1 VIFLMILISLAIAIL
16 TFITIMLVSGNN
28 LSVCTGPAIGSRIL
42 SKNFG
47 ILLGA
52 VGFTIGLITQGSVM
66 EKSVNILLP
75 NLTAVIQ
82 SEALL
87 VTILIFVIA
96 DFIRVPLSYTM
107 SLTGLLAGLSIAGGT
122 STNQGFLIQTIVM
135 WAVAPLVT
143 VIFVFFVLK
152 IFHSNFTQDVW
163 RRLKI
168 YKIMIIILSFSTSYV
183 LGANTLGLIVATG
196 GINIITLI
204 SAVIAIFLG
213 SFYLSS
219 GEIKRVS
226 QELFLMRY
234 PNTTVTLFS
243 STVLVEIATIFR
255 IPLSNTQTLSAAV
268 FGAGISY
275 KTKLMSSK
283 PFLKIVAGWIIAS
296 LLSLVIGIIIG

>member
-1 VIFLMILISLAIAIL
+1 
-16 TFITIMLVSGNN
+16 MLVSGNN

-52 VGFTIGLITQGSVM
+52 AGFTIGLITQGSVM
-66 EKSVNILLP
+66 EKSVHILLP
-75 NLTAVIQ
+75 NVTPVLQ

-122 STNQGFLIQTIVM
+122 SANQGFLIQTIAM

-163 RRLKI
+163 RRLKN
-168 YKIMIIILSFSTSYV
+168 L
-183 LGANTLGLIVATG
+183 
-196 GINIITLI
+196 
-204 SAVIAIFLG
+204 
-213 SFYLSS
+213 
-219 GEIKRVS
+219 
-226 QELFLMRY
+226 
-234 PNTTVTLFS
+234 
-243 STVLVEIATIFR
+243 
-255 IPLSNTQTLSAAV
+255 
-268 FGAGISY
+268 
-275 KTKLMSSK
+275 
-283 PFLKIVAGWIIAS
+283 
-296 LLSLVIGIIIG
+296 

>member
-1 VIFLMILISLAIAIL
+1 MILISLAIAIL

-243 STVLVEIATIFR
+243 STVLVEIATVFR

>member
-1 VIFLMILISLAIAIL
+1 MTLISLAVMIL
-16 TFITIMLVSGNN
+16 NFITIMLVSGNN

-42 SKNFG
+42 KKNTG
-47 ILLGA
+47 ILLGSL
-52 VGFTIGLITQGSVM
+52 GFAIGLITQGSVM
-66 EKSVNILLP
+66 EKSVHTLMP
-75 NLTAVIQ
+75 NLSPILQ

-87 VTILIFVIA
+87 VAILIFVIA

-107 SLTGLLAGLSIAGGT
+107 SLAGLLAGLSLARGT
-122 STNQGFLIQTIVM
+122 FTDQGFLFQTIAM
-135 WAVAPLVT
+135 WVVAPLVT
-143 VIFVFFVLK
+143 IIFVSFALKFFR
-152 IFHSNFTQDVW
+152 SNLTENVW
-163 RRLKI
+163 ERLRI
-168 YKIMIIILSFSTSYV
+168 YKILIIVLSFSSSYV

-196 GINIITLI
+196 DFNIITLI

-234 PNTTVTLFS
+234 ANTSVTLLS
-243 STVLVEIATIFR
+243 STVLVEIATIFH

-283 PFLKIVAGWIIAS
+283 PFLKIVAGWIIAP
-296 LLSLVIGIIIG
+296 LLSFTLGIIIGFL